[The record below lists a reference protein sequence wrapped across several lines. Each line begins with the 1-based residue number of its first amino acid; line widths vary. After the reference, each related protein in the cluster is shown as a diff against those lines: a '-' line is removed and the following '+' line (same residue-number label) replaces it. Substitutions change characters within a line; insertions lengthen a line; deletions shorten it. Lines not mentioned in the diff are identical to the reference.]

1 MKAREIMTSDPS
13 VVTPDEPI
21 ARAAEIM
28 RDLSVGAVPVVDDK
42 AGMHLAG
49 IITDRDVAIRCVALH
64 HEGACRIGDHMTP
77 TPLATIAPDEDA
89 EAVVTMMERAQIR
102 RIPVAAHDG
111 KLLGI
116 IAQADV
122 ATKLGPAMP
131 ERVEEML
138 QGLSTAHV
146 ATV

>member
-1 MKAREIMTSDPS
+1 MKAREIMTSDPF
-13 VVTPDEPI
+13 VATPDEPI

-28 RDLSVGAVPVVDDK
+28 RDLDVGAVPVVDDK
-42 AGMHLAG
+42 GPMHLAG
-49 IITDRDVAIRCVALH
+49 IITDRDIAIRCVALH
-64 HEGACRIGDHMTP
+64 HQGPCTVGDHMTP

-89 EAVVTMMERAQIR
+89 ESVVTIMERAQIR
-102 RIPVAAHDG
+102 RIPVVSEGG

-131 ERVEEML
+131 KRVEEML
-138 QGLSTAHV
+138 QGVSTAHV
-146 ATV
+146 TTV